1 MSKRPNPWIDWVRSE
16 ALRLD
21 VPYACAMSL
30 KEVKFGYM
38 KKKLDE
44 RIAKRAAAKRAQ
56 ERAEERRRDPA
67 SAKASDAM
75 DALLLRRKTGKQE
88 KKIDD
93 ALSRARNK
101 AETER
106 LLNTKLVPKPK
117 RK

>member
-1 MSKRPNPWIDWVRSE
+1 MAKPNPWIDWVRSE

-67 SAKASDAM
+67 SDAIDAM
-75 DALLLRRKTGKQE
+75 LLRRKTGKQE
-88 KKIDD
+88 KKIED
-93 ALSRARNK
+93 ALTRAREK

-106 LLNTKLVPKPK
+106 LLNTKLVPK